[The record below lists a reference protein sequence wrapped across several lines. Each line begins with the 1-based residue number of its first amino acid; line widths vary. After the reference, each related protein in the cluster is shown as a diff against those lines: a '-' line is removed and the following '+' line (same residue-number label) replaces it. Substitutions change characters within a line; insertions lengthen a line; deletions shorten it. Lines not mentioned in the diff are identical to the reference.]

1 MNIKNRQQ
9 FLLILTS
16 VVVALWGGDKLI
28 LDPLTASWKARSA
41 RITEL
46 RNSIEKG
53 TSLLERDRS
62 IRSRWEA
69 MRTNTLPNVASV
81 AEAQFFRASARW
93 ERDSQISI
101 TSTKPQW
108 KRNNDDYMTYECRF
122 DATGDL
128 QALTRFL
135 YAVEKDPMA
144 VKVDAVEIAARDN
157 NGQQFTLG
165 LLVSGLLLNPAEQ

>member
-9 FLLILTS
+9 FLLILTI
-16 VVVALWGGDKLI
+16 VVVALWGGDTLI
-28 LDPLTASWKARSA
+28 VSPLTASWKARAA
-41 RITEL
+41 RIAEL
-46 RNSIEKG
+46 RRSIEKG
-53 TSLLERDRS
+53 TSLLERERS
-62 IRSRWEA
+62 IRSRWEN

-81 AEAQFFRASARW
+81 AEAQFFRASENW

-128 QALTRFL
+128 PTLTRFL
-135 YAVEKDPMA
+135 YDVEKDPMA
-144 VKVDAVEIAARDN
+144 LKVDAVEIASRDN
-157 NGQQFTLG
+157 NGQQMTLG
-165 LLVSGLLLNPAEQ
+165 LLVSGLLLNPPEP

>member
-9 FLLILTS
+9 FLLILTI
-16 VVVALWGGDKLI
+16 VVVVLWGGDKLV
-28 LDPLTASWKARSA
+28 LGPLTANWKARSA
-41 RITEL
+41 RIAEL
-46 RNSIEKG
+46 RGSIEKG
-53 TSLLERDRS
+53 TSLLERDHS
-62 IRSRWEA
+62 IRARWGN
-69 MRTNTLPNVASV
+69 MRSNTLPNVASM
-81 AEAQFFRASARW
+81 AEAQFFRASGRW

-122 DATGDL
+122 DATGDM
-128 QALTRFL
+128 QTLTRFL

-144 VKVDAVEIAARDN
+144 VKVDAVEIASRDN
-157 NGQQFTLG
+157 NGQQLTLG